1 MNKVVPVAL
10 REFIATVKTKAFV
23 LSVVLMP
30 VIMVGAIYGTEAVH
44 QMAIREKID
53 IRRVAA
59 IDYSGVVF
67 PYLAAQVAQYNA
79 KRPNQPL
86 ELQELDAETD
96 VTTLLERVRAGELY
110 GYILIPPNVI
120 AAPAGC
126 TLARKDN
133 QLRIGVQLEE
143 MIREAVTAARF
154 HDAGIDREQ
163 VAALRAQEVPVQWLD
178 AATGTPIS
186 ADQGARIMTPYA
198 FMFLLFMGT
207 FVVAQ
212 GLLTTVIEEKSSRV
226 IEVLLS
232 AVSPTQLMAGKILGT
247 AFVGLALVAV
257 WGSVGFAGARAAG
270 VADLVSGYRIVVAL
284 LYFVPGY
291 LLMAALMAGIG
302 SACNDLKE
310 AQSMIFPL
318 SLLTMIAM
326 IFGFYFLEHPN
337 SPWSVLLSHIPLIT
351 PFVMVLRVCADPDT
365 PVWQIVTTLGVLWLS
380 VLLAIRA
387 AGKIFRVGV
396 LMYGKPPSP
405 RELLRWL
412 RYA

>member
-1 MNKVVPVAL
+1 MAC
-10 REFIATVKTKAFV
+10 RG
-23 LSVVLMP
+23 
-30 VIMVGAIYGTEAVH
+30 GAAW
-44 QMAIREKID
+44 
-53 IRRVAA
+53 
-59 IDYSGVVF
+59 S
-67 PYLAAQVAQYNA
+67 
-79 KRPNQPL
+79 
-86 ELQELDAETD
+86 
-96 VTTLLERVRAGELY
+96 
-110 GYILIPPNVI
+110 
-120 AAPAGC
+120 
-126 TLARKDN
+126 
-133 QLRIGVQLEE
+133 
-143 MIREAVTAARF
+143 
-154 HDAGIDREQ
+154 
-163 VAALRAQEVPVQWLD
+163 
-178 AATGTPIS
+178 
-186 ADQGARIMTPYA
+186 
-198 FMFLLFMGT
+198 
-207 FVVAQ
+207 
-212 GLLTTVIEEKSSRV
+212 
-226 IEVLLS
+226 
-232 AVSPTQLMAGKILGT
+232 
-247 AFVGLALVAV
+247 
-257 WGSVGFAGARAAG
+257 
-270 VADLVSGYRIVVAL
+270 DLVRGYRIVVAL